1 MKSWI
6 NELAAKQFGRGAYS
20 QSYQDKL
27 LDFIF
32 ANIGTANPTPFC
44 VEFGFNSSSL
54 TGGSGVNVAS
64 LILNDNW
71 KSLLLDGDN
80 ECPEIN
86 LHKHY
91 LTPSNICD
99 IFKEYGVPKQPEYV
113 SIDVDSTD
121 LWLFDALLK
130 EYRAMVFSVE
140 YNAHYPLDAAIT
152 FPNDLNEKWEGD
164 RGYGAS
170 LKALTIV
177 AEKHGYSLLWVVP
190 GLDAFFIR
198 NDLIED
204 GSGQICFPFAKWRQ
218 STGIVSHIPLKNSD
232 RVEIFLDYEVYVS
245 TCGDIS
251 KARES
256 AYPICK
262 KYLMGNFLA
271 DRLLSKAK
279 RLFQSL

>member
-6 NELAAKQFGRGAYS
+6 KELAAKQFGRGTYS
-20 QSYQDKL
+20 QSYQDEL
-27 LDFIF
+27 LDLIF
-32 ANIGTANPTPFC
+32 GNIGTVNSTPFC

-64 LILNDNW
+64 LILKDNW

-91 LTPSNICD
+91 LSSSNISD
-99 IFKEYGVPKQPEYV
+99 IFRQYDVPKQPEYV

-121 LWLFDALLK
+121 LWLFEALLK

-152 FPNDLNEKWEGD
+152 FPNDLNERWEGD

-177 AEKHGYSLLWVVP
+177 AKKYGYSLLWVVP
-190 GLDAFFIR
+190 CLDAFFVR

-204 GSGQICFPFAKWRQ
+204 GSGQICFPFSKWRH
-218 STGIVSHIPLKNSD
+218 STGVVSHVPLKNPD
-232 RVEIFLDYEVYVS
+232 RAEIFLDYEVYES
-245 TCGDIS
+245 TNGDIS
-251 KARES
+251 KAKAR

-262 KYLMGNFLA
+262 KFLLGNFFA
-271 DRLLSKAK
+271 DRLLWKAK
-279 RLFQSL
+279 RIIQSH